1 MIGKRD
7 GQFVVTRKTWKEF
20 RESGLLWW
28 VNMILHTFGWSIVI
42 NVEDNGEITEVY
54 PARVKFRGFSE
65 GDNTEGYIKVS
76 GFLQENAAEL
86 DKEARE

>member
-1 MIGKRD
+1 
-7 GQFVVTRKTWKEF
+7 
-20 RESGLLWW
+20 
-28 VNMILHTFGWSIVI
+28 MILHTFGWSIVI